1 MYIMNTQINKV
12 TPAHGLSWYLKWLS
26 SLILVVAMACTSLD
40 MYPYNMYLQF
50 VGVLGWFFVG
60 MLWHDRALIV
70 LNAVGIVF
78 LGIGIIKYLGQCS
91 NCMIPL

>member
-1 MYIMNTQINKV
+1 MNTQINKV
-12 TPAHGLSWYLKWLS
+12 TPAHGLSWYLKWLAS
-26 SLILVVAMACTSLD
+26 IVLVHAMAFTALD

-78 LGIGIIKYLGQCS
+78 LGIGIIKYLGQCT

>member
-1 MYIMNTQINKV
+1 MNTQINKV
-12 TPAHGLSWYLKWLS
+12 TPAHGLSWYLKWLAS
-26 SLILVVAMACTSLD
+26 IVLVHAMAFTALD

-70 LNAVGIVF
+70 LNAIGLVF
-78 LGIGIIKYLGQCS
+78 LGMGIFKYLNECT

>member
-1 MYIMNTQINKV
+1 MNTQINKV
-12 TPAHGLSWYLKWLS
+12 TPAHGLSWYLKWLAS
-26 SLILVVAMACTSLD
+26 IVLAMAFTALD

-70 LNAVGIVF
+70 LNAIGLVF
-78 LGIGIIKYLGQCS
+78 LGMGIFKYLNECTD
-91 NCMIPL
+91 CMIPL

>member
-1 MYIMNTQINKV
+1 MNTQINKV
-12 TPAHGLSWYLKWLS
+12 TPAHGLSWYLKWLAS
-26 SLILVVAMACTSLD
+26 IVLVHAMAFTALD

-70 LNAVGIVF
+70 LNSIGVF
-78 LGIGIIKYLGQCS
+78 LLGLGLLKH
-91 NCMIPL
+91 MVGL

>member
-1 MYIMNTQINKV
+1 MNTQINKV
-12 TPAHGLSWYLKWLS
+12 TAAHGLSWYLKWLAS
-26 SLILVVAMACTSLD
+26 IVLVHAMAFTALD

-60 MLWHDRALIV
+60 MVWHDRALIV
-70 LNAVGIVF
+70 LNAIGLVF
-78 LGIGIIKYLGQCS
+78 LGMGIFKYLNECT